1 MYLTE
6 SAVVS
11 FIKSAAM
18 SMEGNPSAFLMF
30 DYIVFEDQTAANMI
44 TNSFGSQVRLKE
56 KWTCYLPRDIENWM
70 KINNINGLKVVDWI
84 SSNGSAVVLLAASK

>member
-6 SAVVS
+6 AAVVS
-11 FIKSAAM
+11 FIKSAAI

-30 DYIVFEDQTAANMI
+30 DYIVFEDQTTANMT

-56 KWTCYLPRDIENWM
+56 KWTCYLPRNLDSWM
-70 KINNINGLKVVDWI
+70 KINNIHGLKIVDWI
-84 SSNGSAVVLLAASK
+84 SSNGSAVVLLAASM